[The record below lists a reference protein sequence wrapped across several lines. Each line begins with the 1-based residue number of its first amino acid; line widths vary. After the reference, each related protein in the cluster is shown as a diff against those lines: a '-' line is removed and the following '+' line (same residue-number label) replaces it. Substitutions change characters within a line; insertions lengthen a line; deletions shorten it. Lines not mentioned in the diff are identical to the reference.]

1 MKGNL
6 RINCFLFR
14 KEQWTVRFHLTCLA
28 SSQVAFTFPSCYE
41 NIYYFSTRWF
51 LIIGCDI
58 SICAWF
64 NKGWTCLNLFIYISY
79 LREYLFNNNE
89 NDKCSPELINYIFVN
104 NRLGEDQVTVQ
115 ESSNLTFDTFCWLY
129 SNLFCVFLLFV
140 LASDVSLSQVTLQWH
155 ESRKQQWI
163 LVSVSGEIEHT
174 ASGIENQIVPCGTS
188 WPRFTLLYFILKILW
203 TPFIFPLPLPPP
215 LPQVTSWPLTSAARL
230 RIPPAHSVIVCKNCW
245 Y

>member
-1 MKGNL
+1 MKGN
-6 RINCFLFR
+6 LFR

-41 NIYYFSTRWF
+41 NIYNFSTRWF
-51 LIIGCDI
+51 LKIGCDI

-89 NDKCSPELINYIFVN
+89 NDKCSPELINYILVN

-115 ESSNLTFDTFCWLY
+115 ESSNLTFDMFCWLY
-129 SNLFCVFLLFV
+129 SDLLFLFSCCFFFRV
-140 LASDVSLSQVTLQWH
+140 WCFPKPGHSAMTWITQTTTNPGVSQRWNRTHGQWH
-155 ESRKQQWI
+155 RESDCALWNI
-163 LVSVSGEIEHT
+163 LATIHL
-174 ASGIENQIVPCGTS
+174 AL
-188 WPRFTLLYFILKILW
+188 FYLKNIMN
-203 TPFIFPLPLPPP
+203 TFHFPSSSAP

-230 RIPPAHSVIVCKNCW
+230 RSLACA
-245 Y
+245 